1 MIARRRDAWMRW
13 WRNGARLILKQY
25 AKDGDSAKE
34 GKKALAKGVATNQG
48 CAMAQL
54 NESATNRREGL
65 ATGAARDSAAG
76 RRDGAAKRISDD
88 LLQGARAIGAK
99 RIDKLS

>member
-1 MIARRRDAWMRW
+1 MRW
-13 WRNGARLILKQY
+13 WRNGARLILKRY

-34 GKKALAKGVATNQG
+34 GKNALAKGVATNQG

-65 ATGAARDSAAG
+65 ATGAARELAAG
-76 RRDGAAKRISDD
+76 RRDGAAKRIGDESSR
-88 LLQGARAIGAK
+88 GARAIGAT
-99 RIDKLS
+99 RIDKLWRGPKEYR